1 MELVQ
6 INGEARPTAELAQYI
21 QHDLLL
27 HVRRVV
33 TFQKTEEDID
43 EEDPELS
50 LQMVDEVLD
59 KVVEYLERDL
69 VHHLKLGDAILE
81 KREAK
86 IPVFPP
92 RSKLKL
98 NLNLKRHNLKRHGS
112 KEGRE
117 NSPFI
122 HRRVKS
128 PSTLVIS

>member
-92 RSKLKL
+92 RAKQAQSQSEAAQSEAA
-98 NLNLKRHNLKRHGS
+98 RQQ
-112 KEGRE
+112 GRTRK
-117 NSPFI
+117 FAI
-122 HRRVKS
+122 HS
-128 PSTLVIS
+128 S

>member
-1 MELVQ
+1 MYTPPYATERKMELVQ

-86 IPVFPP
+86 IPVFP
-92 RSKLKL
+92 RAKQAQAQSEAAQSEAA
-98 NLNLKRHNLKRHGS
+98 RQQ
-112 KEGRE
+112 GRTRK
-117 NSPFI
+117 FAI
-122 HRRVKS
+122 HS
-128 PSTLVIS
+128 S